1 MMTDPIADMLTRIR
15 NAQAVHK
22 EELTLPF
29 SKIKYEIAKLLARE
43 NFIESAEKIIGN
55 LNKEETNKFDEI
67 KIVLKYQE
75 DGKPSIEH
83 IKRISKPGQRIYVRK
98 NSLPRVLND
107 LGVAVLSTSDGVMTN
122 KKARR
127 VQVGGELLFEIW

>member
-22 EELTLPF
+22 EELVLPF

-43 NFIESAEKIIGN
+43 NYIESAEKISDKF
-55 LNKEETNKFDEI
+55 NKI
-67 KIVLKYQE
+67 KIVLKYKENGQ
-75 DGKPSIEH
+75 PAIEH

-98 NSLPRVLND
+98 DSLPKILND
-107 LGVAVLSTSDGVMTN
+107 LGIAVLSTSGGLMTN

-127 VQVGGELLFEIW
+127 VQVGGELLFELW

>member
-22 EELTLPF
+22 EELVFPH
-29 SKIKYEIAKLLARE
+29 SKIKHEIAKLLARE
-43 NFIESAEKIIGN
+43 NFIESTEKVV
-55 LNKEETNKFDEI
+55 NKFDEI
-67 KIVLKYQE
+67 RIVLKYKE

-83 IKRISKPGQRIYVRK
+83 IKRISKPGQRIYVGK
-98 NSLPRVLND
+98 DSLPRILND
-107 LGVAVLSTSDGVMTN
+107 LGVAVLSTSDGIMTN

-127 VQVGGELLFEIW
+127 VKVGGELLFEIW

>member
-22 EELTLPF
+22 EELVLPF
-29 SKIKYEIAKLLARE
+29 SKMKYEIAKLLARE
-43 NFIESAEKIIGN
+43 SFIESAEKI
-55 LNKEETNKFDEI
+55 TDKFDEI
-67 KIVLKYQE
+67 KIVLKYKENGQ
-75 DGKPSIEH
+75 PSIEH
-83 IKRISKPGQRIYVRK
+83 IKRISKPGQRIYVK
-98 NSLPRVLND
+98 KDSLPKVLND
-107 LGVAVLSTSDGVMTN
+107 LGVAVLSTSDGLMTN

>member
-22 EELTLPF
+22 EEVILPF
-29 SKIKYEIAKLLARE
+29 SKMKYEIAKLLARE
-43 NFIESAEKIIGN
+43 GYLESAEKI
-55 LNKEETNKFDEI
+55 TNKFDEI

-75 DGKPSIEH
+75 DGRPAIEH
-83 IKRISKPGQRIYVRK
+83 IKRISKPGQRIYVK
-98 NSLPRVLND
+98 KDALPKILSD
-107 LGVAVLSTSDGVMTN
+107 LGVAVISTSDGLMTN

-127 VQVGGELLFEIW
+127 IQVGGELLFEVW

>member
-22 EELTLPF
+22 EELALPF
-29 SKIKYEIAKLLARE
+29 SKMKYEIAKLLARE
-43 NFIESAEKIIGN
+43 SFIESTEKI
-55 LNKEETNKFDEI
+55 TNKFDEI
-67 KIVLKYQE
+67 KIVLKYKE
-75 DGKPSIEH
+75 DGQPSIEH
-83 IKRISKPGQRIYVRK
+83 IKRISKPGQRIYVK
-98 NSLPRVLND
+98 KDSLPKVLND
-107 LGVAVLSTSDGVMTN
+107 LGVAVLSTSDGLMTN